1 MRLYLALMASAALLV
16 CSCDDDDV
24 YDETYPDI
32 ITEMVDVE
40 TNANGRMT
48 HLVTDDGKSYAILN
62 DLTGYLSS
70 VIYRTI
76 CGFVPSGGNA
86 TVYQMKGVYLLGDS
100 TAVAATDP
108 VAVVCAWR
116 AGRYIN
122 MQLAP
127 LSQGGTQW
135 WGYAVGERTEGHLH
149 ITLHH
154 RQNFDPASYTVDTYA
169 SIVVD
174 KLGLADGDTITLH
187 VNTPTG
193 EKEWNFRK

>member
-1 MRLYLALMASAALLV
+1 MRLHLALLASAALLA
-16 CSCDDDDV
+16 CSCGDDA

-32 ITEMVDVE
+32 ITEMADVE
-40 TNANGRMT
+40 TDANGRMT
-48 HLVTDDGKSYAILN
+48 RLVTDDGKSYAILN
-62 DLTGYLSS
+62 DLTGYRSR
-70 VIYRTI
+70 VTYRTV
-76 CGFVPSGGNA
+76 CGFVPSGDNA
-86 TVYQMKGVYLLGDS
+86 TVYQMKGAYVLGDS

-108 VAVVCAWR
+108 VTAVCAWR
-116 AGRYIN
+116 AGKYIN

-154 RQNFDPASYTVDTYA
+154 RQNSDPMSYTVDTYA

-193 EKEWNFRK
+193 EKEWNFLK